1 MADLILPVGTSGF
14 ESIRKNGYYFVD
26 KSSVIS
32 KLIRDGAA
40 AILFTRPRRFGK
52 TTVMTM
58 LSSFFDISK
67 DSRSL
72 FEGLSIMHDEKA
84 VNEWMNSY
92 PVISLSLR
100 KVEGL
105 TFFDAVSR
113 LKSTLYSLFSSFSFL
128 LEDELS
134 IRDRNIMMGF
144 LSGEASLD
152 DIKDSLSSLSMM
164 LFAHYQKPVILL
176 IDEYDVPLSQ
186 AEQNG
191 YYGEMLDL
199 LRAIFSVLKDDAH
212 IEKAVMTGCLR
223 ISKESLFTGLNNL
236 MVYSLLSDDYA
247 NSFGFT
253 EQEVESILGKIGCMD
268 KKEIVQSWYDGYMI
282 GGLSMYCPWD
292 VVSYMK
298 ALQGSKDA
306 LPMNYWA
313 NTSGNDVIRRFID
326 ETHASISEEYSSLIS
341 GRSIER
347 EISEN
352 LTYNDLYSYDNN
364 VWSLLLETG
373 YLTLASR
380 YIPGRETELRIPNE
394 EIRDLFI
401 TSVNSWFKDRM
412 QKEDRG
418 EIFKALLSGNEKVL
432 QDLVTDHLEM
442 TINYYDYSEEFYHA
456 FIAGLFSSNV
466 YYVKSNRESGLGR
479 YDLLVA
485 DIISKKAAILEFKT
499 VKRESDIR
507 SAIKE
512 ALAQIDERK
521 YDLDF
526 RRYDVSCYAVVF
538 YKKSATVKLRT

>member
-92 PVISLSLR
+92 PVIFLSLR

-128 LEDELS
+128 LADELS

-144 LSGEASLD
+144 LSGEASLN

-164 LFAHYQKPVILL
+164 LFAHYQRPVILL

-212 IEKAVMTGCLR
+212 IEKAVLTGC
-223 ISKESLFTGLNNL
+223 
-236 MVYSLLSDDYA
+236 
-247 NSFGFT
+247 
-253 EQEVESILGKIGCMD
+253 QVESILGKIGCMD

-352 LTYNDLYSYDNN
+352 LTYNDLYSFDNN

-394 EIRDLFI
+394 EIRELFI
-401 TSVNSWFKDRM
+401 TSANSWFKDRM

-442 TINYYDYSEEFYHA
+442 TISYYDYSEEFYHA

-485 DIISKKAAILEFKT
+485 DRISKKAAILEFKT
-499 VKRESDIR
+499 VKRESDIQ
-507 SAIKE
+507 SAINE

>member
-1 MADLILPVGTSGF
+1 M
-14 ESIRKNGYYFVD
+14 
-26 KSSVIS
+26 
-32 KLIRDGAA
+32 
-40 AILFTRPRRFGK
+40 
-52 TTVMTM
+52 
-58 LSSFFDISK
+58 
-67 DSRSL
+67 
-72 FEGLSIMHDEKA
+72 
-84 VNEWMNSY
+84 
-92 PVISLSLR
+92 
-100 KVEGL
+100 
-105 TFFDAVSR
+105 
-113 LKSTLYSLFSSFSFL
+113 
-128 LEDELS
+128 
-134 IRDRNIMMGF
+134 
-144 LSGEASLD
+144 
-152 DIKDSLSSLSMM
+152 
-164 LFAHYQKPVILL
+164 
-176 IDEYDVPLSQ
+176 
-186 AEQNG
+186 
-191 YYGEMLDL
+191 
-199 LRAIFSVLKDDAH
+199 
-212 IEKAVMTGCLR
+212 
-223 ISKESLFTGLNNL
+223 
-236 MVYSLLSDDYA
+236 
-247 NSFGFT
+247 
-253 EQEVESILGKIGCMD
+253 ESILGKIGCMD

-292 VVSYMK
+292 VVPYMK

-364 VWSLLLETG
+364 VWSLLIETG

-401 TSVNSWFKDRM
+401 SSVNSWFKDRM

-442 TINYYDYSEEFYHA
+442 TINYYDYSEEFYHV
-456 FIAGLFSSNV
+456 FIAGLFPSNV

-485 DIISKKAAILEFKT
+485 DRIGKKAAILEFKT
-499 VKRESDIR
+499 VKRESDIQ
-507 SAIKE
+507 SAINE
-512 ALAQIDERK
+512 ALTQIDERK
-521 YDLDF
+521 YELDF